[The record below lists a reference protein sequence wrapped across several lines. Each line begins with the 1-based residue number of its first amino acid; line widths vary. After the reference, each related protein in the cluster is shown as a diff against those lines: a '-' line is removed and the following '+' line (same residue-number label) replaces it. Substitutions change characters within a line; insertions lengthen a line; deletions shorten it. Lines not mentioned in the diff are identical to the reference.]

1 MTVDSP
7 DSDTDTQSGL
17 TNRLGRGRVRPR
29 PITAFREFLN
39 SEEVRLLKE
48 AARDSASG
56 VLSGIRGN
64 AGGRTERLAAT
75 NSPSPALTPNPSTV
89 PDADLTSP
97 DDHQLATELCIASP
111 TRTTTHDGTQ
121 IKYALWRPKNGSGVY
136 IMWRTESGDT
146 EQYATLSRAEETDT
160 AWLNF
165 NTAPDGFPNR
175 IELSETDT
183 IAEDYYNIITGATQ
197 YSAAYHSDEVD
208 VDIDRDAFDAVPDSA
223 EVTGKLTV
231 GKAQTQTLT
240 LPILIQPWKPAGSD
254 AVYFA
259 WKLGRDT
266 GSKGTL
272 NAQVLW
278 LGESGATVSDD
289 RVGCILLADYV
300 ADDFREQEHRLR
312 KQ

>member
-1 MTVDSP
+1 MA
-7 DSDTDTQSGL
+7 QFQH
-17 TNRLGRGRVRPR
+17 R
-29 PITAFREFLN
+29 
-39 SEEVRLLKE
+39 
-48 AARDSASG
+48 
-56 VLSGIRGN
+56 
-64 AGGRTERLAAT
+64 
-75 NSPSPALTPNPSTV
+75 
-89 PDADLTSP
+89 
-97 DDHQLATELCIASP
+97 
-111 TRTTTHDGTQ
+111 
-121 IKYALWRPKNGSGVY
+121 
-136 IMWRTESGDT
+136 
-146 EQYATLSRAEETDT
+146 
-160 AWLNF
+160 
-165 NTAPDGFPNR
+165 PDGFPNR

-197 YSAAYHSDEVD
+197 YSAVYHSDEVD

-278 LGESGATVSDD
+278 LGESGRLFLMIVLAASFSQITSRMISANRNTGSENSD
-289 RVGCILLADYV
+289 
-300 ADDFREQEHRLR
+300 FHRDTNFDLTTR
-312 KQ
+312 CCSRYGLN